1 MEPASALLRLG
12 VEHPAEADAAPATDV
27 SQLIVD
33 TYLPRVHRFAVMVSP
48 PRADPDDL
56 TQEACVRALQRVHQ
70 YDASRGTLDA
80 WLWRIVVNLAK
91 DAGRASRR
99 SALLTAR
106 LAERASATPLTSP
119 EDVALDHIRDDALVA
134 AVRRLP
140 RRHRT
145 MVAMRYGAGLTTVEI
160 AECLGTTRIA
170 TAKTLRRALDRLRE
184 DIGNLEEQA

>member
-12 VEHPAEADAAPATDV
+12 VDHPAEPDDAAARV
-27 SQLIVD
+27 SGLIVD
-33 TYLPRVHRFAVMVSP
+33 KYLPRVHRFAVMVSP
-48 PRADPDDL
+48 PRADADDL
-56 TQEACVRALQRVHQ
+56 AQEACVRALERVHQ
-70 YDASRGTLDA
+70 FDARRGTLDA

-99 SALLTAR
+99 SALLATR
-106 LAERASATPLTSP
+106 LAQRVGNAPATSP
-119 EDVALDHIRDDALVA
+119 ETVALSHIRDDALVA

-145 MVAMRYGAGLTTVEI
+145 VIALRYGAGLTTVEI
-160 AECLGTTRIA
+160 AECLGTTRMA

-184 DIGNLEEQA
+184 DLGELEEQG